1 MTATVTRTYRLNART
16 VDALDAAVARLGL
29 QQSTLVDALLA
40 HALAVEAAGELVI
53 ARRPVKWELE
63 SIRTEG

>member
-1 MTATVTRTYRLNART
+1 MTATITRTYRLRPST

-29 QQSTLVDALLA
+29 QQSTLIDALLE
-40 HALAVEAAGELVI
+40 HALKAEAVGQLVI

-63 SIRTEG
+63 RVYTEK

>member
-1 MTATVTRTYRLNART
+1 MTTTITRTYRLRPST

-29 QQSTLVDALLA
+29 QQSILIDALLA
-40 HALAVEAAGELVI
+40 HALTAEATGQLVI

-63 SIRTEG
+63 SVYTEK

>member
-1 MTATVTRTYRLNART
+1 MTAIITRTYRLNART

-29 QQSTLVDALLA
+29 QQSTLVDALLDFSLTA
-40 HALAVEAAGELVI
+40 EAAGKLCI

-63 SIRTEG
+63 RVYTEK